1 MERDAGVC
9 TFRQTTEE
17 GYRIVEHQRQAILFS
32 IPQCPFYP
40 FSGSDQASPLDGK
53 IPQLGFGQSKFLQ
66 QGAVCPAF
74 FQLFQLMLQFYF
86 RSLQS
91 RQFGLHLLHFQIIL
105 FVKGHAFLRIAVSIQ
120 ELLAAIDL
128 FIQKFLALEVLF
140 LLLLQRQQLVELGFG
155 LCVGLIQE
163 LLPLSMRLSKVALDQ
178 FQLLLQFVDFILN
191 ICSHAF
197 FQNDGIQYLREA
209 CGHFSDRQMFKMETA
224 ADERSLLVPFVHS

>member
-1 MERDAGVC
+1 MPVASQAAYGPNLLSRLLAARTLQQIDDCAKSAWILNG
-9 TFRQTTEE
+9 E
-17 GYRIVEHQRQAILFS
+17 GLVDDREMAYLALVIEHQRQAILFS

-91 RQFGLHLLHFQIIL
+91 RQFGLQLLHFQIIL
-105 FVKGHAFLRIAVSIQ
+105 FVKRHAFLRIAISIQ

-155 LCVGLIQE
+155 LCVGGAG
-163 LLPLSMRLSKVALDQ
+163 S
-178 FQLLLQFVDFILN
+178 
-191 ICSHAF
+191 
-197 FQNDGIQYLREA
+197 
-209 CGHFSDRQMFKMETA
+209 
-224 ADERSLLVPFVHS
+224 DERRDRCPGA